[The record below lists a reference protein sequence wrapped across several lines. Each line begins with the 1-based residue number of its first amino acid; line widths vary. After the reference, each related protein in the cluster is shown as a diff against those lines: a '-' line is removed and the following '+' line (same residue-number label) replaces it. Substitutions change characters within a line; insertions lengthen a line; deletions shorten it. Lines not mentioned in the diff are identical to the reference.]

1 MGKEVLNLCNASV
14 HYEVTE
20 DILNTFVNDLT
31 NKVTNNIISM
41 LNAEKAQHNLS
52 VNEVCELLNV
62 SKPTLW
68 RWNKVGYLKHTM
80 VGGRRYYKQSEVN
93 VILERKGGKC
103 YE

>member
-1 MGKEVLNLCNASV
+1 MGNIPNEPQGSFYFVSGEMLEAFASSIV
-14 HYEVTE
+14 EATAKKIVS
-20 DILNTFVNDLT
+20 LQ
-31 NKVTNNIISM
+31 
-41 LNAEKAQHNLS
+41 NAEKAQHDLS

-93 VILERKGGKC
+93 VILERKGGKY

>member
-31 NKVTNNIISM
+31 NKVTKKIVS
-41 LNAEKAQHNLS
+41 LQNAEKAQHNLS

-62 SKPTLW
+62 SKGYFVAVEQSRLPETYNGRWQTLLQAV
-68 RWNKVGYLKHTM
+68 R
-80 VGGRRYYKQSEVN
+80 S
-93 VILERKGGKC
+93 
-103 YE
+103 